1 MAIQLTACG
10 VYLVLGFLLCR
21 KVWAGN
27 QGRRLQGPWPLVLL
41 FGGALLLRLVLGA
54 AFTGYETDMNTFKA
68 WAGLVD
74 SLGMNQIYYSDV
86 FLDYPPG
93 YLYILW
99 FLEKL
104 RQLLGLDAAGS
115 GFTLLIK
122 LPSILA
128 DLACG
133 WLLYRL
139 TEKRPALTWA
149 HWRRG
154 SISSARRCS
163 STAPFG
169 ARRTVSACCSC
180 WGPCCSCSGKSPAG
194 WPLPGPSTAWAC
206 S

>member
-1 MAIQLTACG
+1 
-10 VYLVLGFLLCR
+10 
-21 KVWAGN
+21 
-27 QGRRLQGPWPLVLL
+27 L
-41 FGGALLLRLVLGA
+41 FGGALVLRLVLGA
-54 AFTGYETDMNTFKA
+54 ASTGYETDVNTFKA

-139 TEKRPALTWA
+139 TEKKAGSYLGALAAGLYLFCPAVL
-149 HWRRG
+149 
-154 SISSARRCS
+154 IN
-163 STAPFG
+163 STI
-169 ARRTVSACCSC
+169 
-180 WGPCCSCSGKSPAG
+180 WG
-194 WPLPGPSTAWAC
+194 
-206 S
+206 